1 MDPLVPP
8 KKILYFGPTQIV
20 TFPCI
25 PLATWIHRDLEKIYL
40 YFKVMDDLRVHGSHS
55 HIYAGHTRNSKLP
68 TTLLTPNS
76 WENDVDVV
84 FAVW

>member
-1 MDPLVPP
+1 
-8 KKILYFGPTQIV
+8 
-20 TFPCI
+20 
-25 PLATWIHRDLEKIYL
+25 
-40 YFKVMDDLRVHGSHS
+40 MDDLRVHGSHS